1 MRRKKSYLHLPGLS
15 IGNTYW
21 NRLIEAADAIGV
33 QVDDATTERFRRY
46 RELLIEWGSRA
57 NLTAIKD
64 PEAIVERLFIRS
76 FRIAVQA
83 GGSVTTAGWFDGR
96 RIIDIGSGAGIP
108 GLPLKLILPE
118 ADVTLLEANRKKCDF
133 MEHVVADLGLDGIHV
148 INERAEIAAH
158 FDDHRESY
166 DLATARV
173 VAKLPVLA
181 EYTLPFLKQGGVAV
195 LPKGPDVETVRS
207 ESDKAAY
214 AADEMG
220 AAPAIIQA
228 VAHPGTSPT
237 DHMVYWLKIRPTS
250 DRYPRRVGIPSKRP
264 LAVA

>member
-1 MRRKKSYLHLPGLS
+1 MES
-15 IGNTYW
+15 
-21 NRLIEAADAIGV
+21 LIEAAGAIGV
-33 QVDDATTERFRRY
+33 QVDDATAERFRRY
-46 RELLIEWGSRA
+46 RELLIEWGSRT
-57 NLTAIKD
+57 NLTAVKD
-64 PEAIVERLFIRS
+64 PEAIVEQLFIRS

-83 GGSVTTAGWFDGR
+83 GGSVTTSGWFDGR

-133 MEHVVADLGLDGIHV
+133 IEHVVENLGLDGVDV
-148 INERAEIAAH
+148 INERAETAAH
-158 FDDHRESY
+158 FDDLRERY

-195 LPKGPDVETVRS
+195 LPKGPDTEAVKS

-228 VAHPGTSPT
+228 VAHPGKSPT

-264 LAVA
+264 LIVA

>member
-1 MRRKKSYLHLPGLS
+1 MLS
-15 IGNTYW
+15 RICGAKILFAFARIIYW
-21 NRLIEAADAIGV
+21 EHVLESLIQAAGAIGV

-133 MEHVVADLGLDGIHV
+133 MEHVVADLGLGW
-148 INERAEIAAH
+148 
-158 FDDHRESY
+158 HRNHQR
-166 DLATARV
+166 TRRNRR
-173 VAKLPVLA
+173 
-181 EYTLPFLKQGGVAV
+181 PFR
-195 LPKGPDVETVRS
+195 RS
-207 ESDKAAY
+207 SRELRS
-214 AADEMG
+214 
-220 AAPAIIQA
+220 
-228 VAHPGTSPT
+228 
-237 DHMVYWLKIRPTS
+237 
-250 DRYPRRVGIPSKRP
+250 RYCPCCSQTPSIG
-264 LAVA
+264 

>member
-1 MRRKKSYLHLPGLS
+1 MES
-15 IGNTYW
+15 
-21 NRLIEAADAIGV
+21 LIEAASAIGV
-33 QVDDATTERFRRY
+33 QVDNATTERFRRY
-46 RELLIEWGSRA
+46 RELLIEWSSRT

-64 PEAIVERLFIRS
+64 PDAIVEQLFIRS

-118 ADVTLLEANRKKCDF
+118 ASVTLLEANRKKCDF
-133 MEHVVADLGLDGIHV
+133 IKHVVADLGLDGIDI

-158 FDDHRESY
+158 FEDLRESY

-195 LPKGPDVETVRS
+195 LPKGPDAKTVRS
-207 ESDKAAY
+207 ESEEAAY

-228 VAHPGTSPT
+228 VAYPGASPT
-237 DHMVYWLKIRPTS
+237 DHMVYWLKIRPTD

-264 LAVA
+264 LVVA

>member
-1 MRRKKSYLHLPGLS
+1 MES
-15 IGNTYW
+15 
-21 NRLIEAADAIGV
+21 LIKAAGAIGV

-46 RELLIEWGSRA
+46 RELLIEWGSRT

-64 PEAIVERLFIRS
+64 PEAIVEQLFIRS
-76 FRIAVQA
+76 FRVAVQA

-133 MEHVVADLGLDGIHV
+133 MEHVVADLGLDGIEI

-158 FDDHRESY
+158 FDNLRESY

-195 LPKGPDVETVRS
+195 LPKGPDPETVRS
-207 ESDKAAY
+207 ESDEAAY

-237 DHMVYWLKIRPTS
+237 DHKVYRLKNRPTS
-250 DRYPRRVGIPSKRP
+250 ARYPRPAGIPAK
-264 LAVA
+264 

>member
-1 MRRKKSYLHLPGLS
+1 M
-15 IGNTYW
+15 
-21 NRLIEAADAIGV
+21 
-33 QVDDATTERFRRY
+33 QVDDSTIDRFRRY
-46 RELLIEWGSRA
+46 RDLLIEWGGRT
-57 NLTAIKD
+57 NLTAVKD
-64 PEAIVERLFIRS
+64 PEAIIEQLFIRS

-118 ADVTLLEANRKKCDF
+118 ADVTLLEANGKKCDF
-133 MEHVVADLGLDGIHV
+133 IEHVITDLGLDDIDIV
-148 INERAEIAAH
+148 NERAEIAAH
-158 FDDHRESY
+158 FDDLRESY
-166 DLATARV
+166 DLATARG

-195 LPKGPDVETVRS
+195 LPKGPDAEAVRS
-207 ESDKAAY
+207 ESDEAAY

-228 VAHPGTSPT
+228 VAHPGKSPT
-237 DHMVYWLKIRPTS
+237 DHMLYWLKIRPTA

-264 LAVA
+264 LVVA

>member
-1 MRRKKSYLHLPGLS
+1 M
-15 IGNTYW
+15 
-21 NRLIEAADAIGV
+21 

-46 RELLIEWGSRA
+46 RELLIEWGSRT
-57 NLTAIKD
+57 NLTAVKA
-64 PEAIVERLFIRS
+64 PEAIVEQLFIRS

-96 RIIDIGSGAGIP
+96 RIIDIGTGAGIP

-133 MEHVVADLGLDGIHV
+133 IEHVIKELGLEGVDV
-148 INERAEIAAH
+148 INERAETAAH
-158 FDDHRESY
+158 FHDHRERY
-166 DLATARV
+166 DLATARG
-173 VAKLPVLA
+173 VAKLSVLA
-181 EYTLPFLKQGGVAV
+181 EYTLPFLKQGGIAV
-195 LPKGPDVETVRS
+195 LPKGPDAEAVRS

-237 DHMVYWLKIRPTS
+237 DHIVYWLKIRPTADS
-250 DRYPRRVGIPSKRP
+250 YPRRAGIPLKRP
-264 LAVA
+264 LAIA